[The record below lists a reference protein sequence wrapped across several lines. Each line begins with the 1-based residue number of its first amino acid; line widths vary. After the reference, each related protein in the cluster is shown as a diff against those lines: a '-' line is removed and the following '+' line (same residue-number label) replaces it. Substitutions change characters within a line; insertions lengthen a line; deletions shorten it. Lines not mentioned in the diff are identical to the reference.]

1 MRTSRTLV
9 AVAALIAC
17 ALLMGCKGRTR
28 HVGDKDGDS
37 PATEVGSRDGGFGT
51 NDSSGNADAKPH
63 VDDGDATASAEGP
76 GGRLQGLLHPVYFS
90 FDKSDLT
97 QESRDIL
104 AANARALRDTPDWD
118 VWVEG
123 HCDERGTNEYN
134 LALGDRRARVTRD
147 YLVAAGIPARRMTII
162 SYGEEKPFASGHDEA
177 SWAQNRTA
185 HFTVKGQS
193 VQ

>member
-9 AVAALIAC
+9 APAALIAC
-17 ALLMGCKGRTR
+17 ALLMGCKGRIHHT
-28 HVGDKDGDS
+28 GDKDNGES
-37 PATEVGSRDGGFGT
+37 PATDVGSRGHDFGT
-51 NDSSGNADAKPH
+51 KAPDANADTKPP
-63 VDDGDATASAEGP
+63 VSEGSTSSADEEA
-76 GGRLQGLLHPVYFS
+76 RLAFERKLHPVYFS

-104 AANARALRDTPDWD
+104 ASDARAMRDTPDWD

-162 SYGEEKPFASGHDEA
+162 S
-177 SWAQNRTA
+177 
-185 HFTVKGQS
+185 
-193 VQ
+193 